1 MPGGLQVLE
10 SCRWEWGRDPVK
22 SPDPFIF
29 SFLQTSASKLS
40 SDSSP
45 LLTFALFQGWVFNVV
60 PWLVAIPT
68 SLFSGFLSDHLINQ
82 GKSSFGFSSAL
93 ILYSVGTEPGWED
106 LGLFRWRSPSN
117 RQQS

>member
-1 MPGGLQVLE
+1 MW
-10 SCRWEWGRDPVK
+10 WEGGRDPVR

-29 SFLQTSASKLS
+29 SFLQISASKLS

-45 LLTFALFQGWVFNVV
+45 LSTFALFQGWVFNVV

-82 GKSSFGFSSAL
+82 GKSSFGFSLAL
-93 ILYSVGTEPGWED
+93 ILYSLGIEPGWED
-106 LGLFRWRSPSN
+106 LGLLRWRNPSK
-117 RQQS
+117 QTACSSDMKVG